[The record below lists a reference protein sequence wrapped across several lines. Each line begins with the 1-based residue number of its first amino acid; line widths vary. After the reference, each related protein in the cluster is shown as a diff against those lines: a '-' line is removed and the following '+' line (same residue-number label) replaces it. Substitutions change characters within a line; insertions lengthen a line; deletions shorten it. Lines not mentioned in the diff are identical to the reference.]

1 MMGFN
6 VTIANTGATIDCSAG
21 QTVLQAAVGAGM
33 DYPYACATG
42 NCANC
47 ISELRA
53 GEVSMLPYSDNALTV
68 ADIFDFLAA
77 WFASSPNADFN
88 RNGAIN
94 VNDIF
99 DFLAAWFAGC

>member
-6 VTIANTGATIDCSAG
+6 ITIANIGATIACPPS
-21 QTVLQAAVGAGM
+21 QTVLQAAVGAGI

-47 ISELRA
+47 ISEIRV

-68 ADIFDFLAA
+68 AQLGERKILACRA
-77 WFASSPNADFN
+77 KPLSDVEVVWLG
-88 RNGAIN
+88 RGRK
-94 VNDIF
+94 
-99 DFLAAWFAGC
+99 

>member
-6 VTIANTGATIDCSAG
+6 VTIANTGTTIDCSSG
-21 QTVLQAAVGAGM
+21 QTVLQAAVGAGV

-53 GEVSMLPYSDNALTV
+53 GEVSMLPYSDNALTAGQR
-68 ADIFDFLAA
+68 ADGKILACRA
-77 WFASSPNADFN
+77 QPLSDVEVVWLG
-88 RNGAIN
+88 RGRK
-94 VNDIF
+94 
-99 DFLAAWFAGC
+99 

>member
-68 ADIFDFLAA
+68 AQLA
-77 WFASSPNADFN
+77 D
-88 RNGAIN
+88 GKI
-94 VNDIF
+94 
-99 DFLAAWFAGC
+99 LACRARPLSDVEVVWLGRGRK